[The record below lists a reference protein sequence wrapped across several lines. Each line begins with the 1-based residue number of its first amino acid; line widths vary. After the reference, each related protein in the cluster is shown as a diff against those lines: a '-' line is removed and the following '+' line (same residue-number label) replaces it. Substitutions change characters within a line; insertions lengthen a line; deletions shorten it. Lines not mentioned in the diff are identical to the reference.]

1 MHMHTF
7 AVGAFQDGESGPFIR
22 GISLGKELGFP
33 SLSING
39 VDHEPYIAALS
50 SEKTRVMFVP
60 EGQLVGGMREPAA
73 LARRALAKVDPRL
86 SFKDCGDHLA
96 FHGFLTPAAYQ
107 GKVFSQPAFDW
118 LVRYGAETGKP
129 LTTTTASINKPIVS
143 LFMQRQEARYGFTPD
158 SSEAIAEIFPA
169 AVPTETAVIRWLYN
183 TLPAERRKR
192 VARRFTFYEVVDGDE
207 MVTMQ
212 REPLDP
218 SHHAVAMHTSYS
230 RAI

>member
-86 SFKDCGDHLA
+86 SFKDCGDPLP
-96 FHGFLTPAAYQ
+96 FM
-107 GKVFSQPAFDW
+107 VFSHRLLIKEKS
-118 LVRYGAETGKP
+118 LVNQLLIG
-129 LTTTTASINKPIVS
+129 L
-143 LFMQRQEARYGFTPD
+143 
-158 SSEAIAEIFPA
+158 
-169 AVPTETAVIRWLYN
+169 
-183 TLPAERRKR
+183 
-192 VARRFTFYEVVDGDE
+192 
-207 MVTMQ
+207 
-212 REPLDP
+212 
-218 SHHAVAMHTSYS
+218 
-230 RAI
+230 